1 MAMVVLM
8 STMSFAINK
17 HYCMDMLVD
26 VSVVLPAS
34 TCGMEL
40 YATDL
45 DQDLQIT
52 NSACCQDEHIAIQG
66 QDEVKPSTQ
75 WSPED
80 LKMVVTAFAY
90 SYQMLFTEDTPREC
104 LFPDYS
110 PPLITKD
117 FPVIYETYLI

>member
-34 TCGMEL
+34 TCGMDMS
-40 YATDL
+40 AADL
-45 DQDLQIT
+45 DQELQIT
-52 NSACCQDEHIAIQG
+52 NSSCCQDEHIAIEG
-66 QDEVKPSTQ
+66 QDEVQSSSQ

-80 LKMVVTAFAY
+80 LKMVVATFLY
-90 SYQMLFTEDTPREC
+90 SYQMLFTEETSRE
-104 LFPDYS
+104 LEFLAYS

-117 FPVIYETYLI
+117 LPVIYETYLI